1 MSEPGRK
8 SFADQATDKV
18 TPESQKPATQRMGDT
33 ASGVYDRAAGAVQ
46 PDSQKSTTQQ
56 VGDNVRSGSDTASSQ
71 SKGIAQSVT
80 DTVGSATQGLK
91 DTLGG
96 ATGGNK

>member
-1 MSEPGRK
+1 ME
-8 SFADQATDKV
+8 FTILVFTDDLF
-18 TPESQKPATQRMGDT
+18 PYS
-33 ASGVYDRAAGAVQ
+33 
-46 PDSQKSTTQQ
+46 SQKSTTQQ
-56 VGDNVRSGSDTASSQ
+56 VGDNVRSGSDTASSE

-96 ATGGNK
+96 ATGNK